1 MPRLV
6 VPHHMAAFTERQG
19 TRKGKAQVGEEIE
32 KGNALERNSNRGEA
46 KKRGGG
52 DRKGGNAQR
61 NCAFYQL
68 GPSLLKI

>member
-1 MPRLV
+1 M
-6 VPHHMAAFTERQG
+6 
-19 TRKGKAQVGEEIE
+19 GEEIE
-32 KGNALERNSNRGEA
+32 KGNGLERNSNRGEA